1 MPEGP
6 DQRVMA
12 AAEASSTGSFHSES
26 GFCFWDQ
33 GAGQGSPYTDRQLA
47 DFGEELPWAGAA
59 SHLSFPASQ
68 QRGVTSLPWKFP
80 AKAIDVLGMSHGEE
94 AWWGAEGP

>member
-12 AAEASSTGSFHSES
+12 APEASSACSFHSES
-26 GFCFWDQ
+26 GFCFWGQ
-33 GAGQGSPYTDRQLA
+33 GAGQGSPHPDGQLA
-47 DFGEELPWAGAA
+47 DFGEELPWARAA
-59 SHLSFPASQ
+59 SLLSFPASQ
-68 QRGVTSLPWKFP
+68 QRDNILLPWKFP

-94 AWWGAEGP
+94 AWGGGIVC

>member
-12 AAEASSTGSFHSES
+12 ATEASSTGGFHSES
-26 GFCFWDQ
+26 GFCFWGQ
-33 GAGQGSPYTDRQLA
+33 GAGQGRPHTDRQLA
-47 DFGEELPWAGAA
+47 DFGEELPWAGDA

-68 QRGVTSLPWKFP
+68 QVGGGHHFTSME
-80 AKAIDVLGMSHGEE
+80 VSCQSH
-94 AWWGAEGP
+94 